1 MTWDIPVVLPLADAE
16 PVERADAARNRKL
29 LLDAASELVQQSGA
43 DALTMDALA
52 KHAGV
57 GKGTV
62 FRRFGN
68 RAGLMYALL
77 DESDRK
83 LQAAYMFGAPPL
95 GPGAPPLERLLAFG
109 RARLSFTEIEGD
121 VLRAATDKPARYS
134 GAPYNIAKTH
144 VSMLLRQAGAVGEI
158 SLLADSLLAPLDAAL
173 VLHQIRVSGF
183 GLQQVGDNW
192 EALVRRVV
200 PATAQ

>member
-1 MTWDIPVVLPLADAE
+1 MTWDIPLVLPLADGE
-16 PVERADAARNRKL
+16 PVERADAARNRRL
-29 LLDAASELVQQSGA
+29 LLDAAAELVQLHGA

-83 LQAAYMFGAPPL
+83 LQAAYMFGPPPL
-95 GPGAPPLERLLAFG
+95 GPGAPPLDRLIAYG

-121 VLRAATDKPARYS
+121 VLRAATDQPRKFE
-134 GAPYNIAKTH
+134 GAPYAVTKTH
-144 VSMLLRQAGAVGEI
+144 VSMLLRQAGTRGEI
-158 SLLADSLLAPLDAAL
+158 SLLADSLLAPLDATL
-173 VLHQIRVSGF
+173 VLHQMRVLGF
-183 GLQQVGDNW
+183 TREQVGDNW

-200 PATAQ
+200 PDAAQ